1 MTRQANDIVIWVTR
15 RDATRCMLLVSWSLK
30 QKSPM
35 FNCKGHARR
44 SSGGGKQKR
53 VKRWVLLAEN
63 QASLTG
69 SLAIMPNP
77 WRWLQGSVAAKDRRE
92 PRDSRR
98 SGVASGSRIRE
109 DGMFYGTGL
118 KELLSMGER

>member
-1 MTRQANDIVIWVTR
+1 MTYQANDGTLWITR
-15 RDATRCMLLVSWSLK
+15 RDATRCMLDC
-30 QKSPM
+30 
-35 FNCKGHARR
+35 FFITNARKAEVQLQDKAAV
-44 SSGGGKQKR
+44 GEQKR
-53 VKRWVLLAEN
+53 GKRWMLLAGFR
-63 QASLTG
+63 LHC

-109 DGMFYGTGL
+109 DGMFCGTGL